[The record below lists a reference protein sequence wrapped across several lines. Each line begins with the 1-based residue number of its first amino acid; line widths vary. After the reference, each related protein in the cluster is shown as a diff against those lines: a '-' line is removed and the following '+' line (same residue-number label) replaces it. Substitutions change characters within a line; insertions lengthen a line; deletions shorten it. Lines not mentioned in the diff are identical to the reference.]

1 MSKITEDIK
10 GSFLMKTTRKA
21 LNEYSCAGVKD
32 FIVMLQNKTKEALQ
46 EVERLEAELAELKQ
60 K

>member
-1 MSKITEDIK
+1 MSKVTEEIK
-10 GSFLMKTTRKA
+10 GSFLIKTTRKA
-21 LNEYSCAGVKD
+21 LNEYTCAGIKD
-32 FIVMLQNKTKEALQ
+32 FYVLLQNKTKEVLQ